1 MRSNNH
7 MEEIFS
13 PYQNLSREDSVDLLL
28 YMGVITRNGY
38 NNVTELLKD
47 QRSTK
52 DHIYVFIATHGGD
65 PSAGYRI
72 ARALKHH
79 YNKVTIVI
87 PTFCKSAGTLMA
99 IGCDELLIDDS
110 GELGP
115 LDIQLK
121 KTDELFG
128 TSSGL
133 DITQALNYLN
143 RQTNEILDSNLVRLN
158 GKYSISTK
166 TSAEIATRLAASVLE
181 PIYAQ
186 IDPIRVGEINRALNI
201 AFQYGKRLNEASK
214 ILLNNEE
221 TLMQLMMDYPD
232 HGFVIDRKEAGT
244 LFNNVG
250 QPSENMLHACEHTR
264 KIYSYI
270 SSSQEPLVELFK
282 HSQAATQCGGDES
295 TSNHRL
301 DD

>member
-1 MRSNNH
+1 MKWKWALILWVCSMRSNNH

-181 PIYAQ
+181 ANYAR

-201 AFQYGKRLNEASK
+201 AFQYGKRLNEASTL
-214 ILLNNEE
+214 LLNNEE
-221 TLMQLMMDYPD
+221 PLMQLLMDYPD
-232 HGFVIDRKEAGT
+232 HGFVID
-244 LFNNVG
+244 
-250 QPSENMLHACEHTR
+250 
-264 KIYSYI
+264 
-270 SSSQEPLVELFK
+270 
-282 HSQAATQCGGDES
+282 
-295 TSNHRL
+295 
-301 DD
+301 